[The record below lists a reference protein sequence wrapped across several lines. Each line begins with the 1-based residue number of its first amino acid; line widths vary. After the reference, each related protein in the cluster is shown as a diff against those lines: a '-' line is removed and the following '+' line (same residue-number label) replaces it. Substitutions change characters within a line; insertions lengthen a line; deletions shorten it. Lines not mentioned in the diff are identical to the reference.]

1 MNQLIVIPNLIVVQM
16 QYYSYNIFFNKYFLF
31 NSRSGSRRAPPPG
44 PRRPPTAYVGIVVLV
59 GGGGGG
65 GGVVVA
71 PAVVAKIARPAPA
84 FAVGRSGAASRPP
97 CCGVRHPLESP

>member
-65 GGVVVA
+65 GGVVA
-71 PAVVAKIARPAPA
+71 PAVVAKIAHPAPA
-84 FAVGRSGAASRPP
+84 FGVRRSDAASRPP
-97 CCGVRHPLESP
+97 RHGVRHLVESP